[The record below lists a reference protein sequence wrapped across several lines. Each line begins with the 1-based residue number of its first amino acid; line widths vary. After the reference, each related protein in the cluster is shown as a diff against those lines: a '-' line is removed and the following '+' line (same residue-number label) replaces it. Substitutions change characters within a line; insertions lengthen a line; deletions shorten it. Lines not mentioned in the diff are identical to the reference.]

1 MKAVIALGANL
12 GNPKEQ
18 LAAAIQ
24 AISDLIV
31 VAAVSSFY
39 ETEPVGV
46 VDPQPNYWNAI
57 LIGQSELEPLDL
69 MRALLKIESSLGRIR
84 STPNAARLIDID
96 IIDFGGISMASAELT
111 LPHPRAH
118 QRRFVLAPW
127 FEIDPDGILTGNGS
141 VRELLSQLDA
151 AK

>member
-12 GNPKEQ
+12 VDPKAQ
-18 LAAAIQ
+18 LTRAIEE
-24 AISDLIV
+24 ISKLIEV
-31 VAAVSSFY
+31 TAVSSFY

-46 VDPQPNYWNAI
+46 SEPQPNYLNAI
-57 LIGQSELEPLDL
+57 LLGDSDHKPLDL
-69 MRALLKIESSLGRIR
+69 MRALLKIENSLGRIR
-84 STPNAARLIDID
+84 SIPNAARTIDID
-96 IIDFGGISMASAELT
+96 IIDFGGLSMASTELT

-127 FEIDPDGILTGNGS
+127 IEIDPAGVLVGHGPI
-141 VRELLSQLDA
+141 RELLSQLEA

>member
-127 FEIDPDGILTGNGS
+127 FEIDPDGILTGSGS

>member
-18 LAAAIQ
+18 LEEAIE
-24 AISDLIV
+24 AIGKLLRVD
-31 VAAVSSFY
+31 AVSSFH

-46 VDPQPNYWNAI
+46 AEPQPNYWNAI
-57 LIGQSELEPLDL
+57 LIGESEHKPVDL
-69 MRALLKIESSLGRIR
+69 MRALLAVEGALGRKR

-96 IIDFGGISMASAELT
+96 IIDLGGLSMASDELT

-118 QRRFVLAPW
+118 LRHFVLAPW
-127 FEIDPDGILTGNGS
+127 FEIDPDAVLTGHGAI
-141 VRELLSQLDA
+141 RELLSQLEA

>member
-12 GNPKEQ
+12 GDPKAQ
-18 LAAAIQ
+18 LTRAIEE
-24 AISDLIV
+24 INKLIEV
-31 VAAVSSFY
+31 TAVSSFY

-46 VDPQPNYWNAI
+46 SEPQPNYFNAI
-57 LIGQSELEPLDL
+57 LLGDSDHKPLDL
-69 MRALLKIESSLGRIR
+69 MRALLTIENSLGRTR
-84 STPNAARLIDID
+84 SIPNAARTIDID
-96 IIDFGGISMASAELT
+96 IIDFGGLSMASAELT

-127 FEIDPDGILTGNGS
+127 FEIDPAGVLVGHGPI
-141 VRELLSQLDA
+141 RELLSQLEA